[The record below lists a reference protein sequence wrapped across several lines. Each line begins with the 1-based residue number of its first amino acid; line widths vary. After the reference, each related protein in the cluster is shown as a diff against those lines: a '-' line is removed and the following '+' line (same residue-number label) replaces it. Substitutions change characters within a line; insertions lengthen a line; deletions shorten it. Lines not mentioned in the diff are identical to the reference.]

1 MNNAEIVFKDESYRI
16 IGSCITVFNKL
27 GSGFLESVYQE
38 ALEIQFKKDKIP
50 FEKEKRLH
58 IKFDDIQLDKF
69 FKADYVCF
77 DSIIVELKAT
87 PFIHKNDL
95 AQVLNYL
102 RATDMRL
109 GILVNFGEKSLTYK
123 RVLNSR
129 ISHNSHNSHH
139 EYSN

>member
-1 MNNAEIVFKDESYRI
+1 VAEIICKEESYRI
-16 IGSCITVFNKL
+16 IGSCLTVFKKL

-38 ALEIQFKKDKIP
+38 ALEIQFKQDKIP

-69 FKADYVCF
+69 FIADYVCF

-87 PFIHKNDL
+87 PFIHNNDID
-95 AQVLNYL
+95 QVLNYL
-102 RATDMRL
+102 RTTDMRL

-123 RVLNSR
+123 RILNSQA
-129 ISHNSHNSHH
+129 SH
-139 EYSN
+139 

>member
-1 MNNAEIVFKDESYRI
+1 MADIVFKEESYKI
-16 IGSCITVFNKL
+16 IGSCLTVFNKL

-38 ALEIQFKKDKIP
+38 ALEIQFRQDKIP
-50 FEKEKRLH
+50 FEKEKRLR
-58 IKFDDIQLDKF
+58 IKFDNIQLDKF

-102 RATDMRL
+102 RAQ
-109 GILVNFGEKSLTYK
+109 E
-123 RVLNSR
+123 
-129 ISHNSHNSHH
+129 
-139 EYSN
+139 

>member
-1 MNNAEIVFKDESYRI
+1 MRIDANFAKVGEIIYKEESYRI
-16 IGSCITVFNKL
+16 IGSCLAVFNKL

-38 ALEIQFKKDKIP
+38 ALEIQFKQDKIP

-58 IKFDDIQLDKF
+58 IKFDDVQLDKF

-77 DSIIVELKAT
+77 ESIIVELKAT

-102 RATDMRL
+102 RATGMRL

-123 RVLNSR
+123 RILNAKA
-129 ISHNSHNSHH
+129 SHNSK
-139 EYSN
+139 

>member
-1 MNNAEIVFKDESYRI
+1 MADIVFKEESYKI
-16 IGSCITVFNKL
+16 IGSCLTVFNKL

-38 ALEIQFKKDKIP
+38 ALEIQLKHDNIP

-69 FKADYVCF
+69 FKADFICF
-77 DSIIVELKAT
+77 GSIIVELKAT
-87 PFIHKNDL
+87 PFIHKNDT

-129 ISHNSHNSHH
+129 SSHNSQ
-139 EYSN
+139 

>member
-1 MNNAEIVFKDESYRI
+1 MADIVFKEESYKI
-16 IGSCITVFNKL
+16 IGSCLTVFNKL

-38 ALEIQFKKDKIP
+38 ALEIQFRQDKIP
-50 FEKEKRLH
+50 FEKEKRLR
-58 IKFDDIQLDKF
+58 IKFDNIQLDKF
-69 FKADYVCF
+69 FKTDYVCF

-102 RATDMRL
+102 RATGMRL

-123 RVLNSR
+123 RILNAKT
-129 ISHNSHNSHH
+129 SH
-139 EYSN
+139 

>member
-1 MNNAEIVFKDESYRI
+1 MIQGNANLAKLAEIVYKEESYRI
-16 IGSCITVFNKL
+16 VGSCLSVFNKL

-38 ALEIQFKKDKIP
+38 TLAIQFKQDKIP

-69 FKADYVCF
+69 FKADYICF
-77 DSIIVELKAT
+77 DSIIFELKAS
-87 PFIHKNDL
+87 PFIHKHDL

-123 RVLNSR
+123 RILNAKT
-129 ISHNSHNSHH
+129 SH
-139 EYSN
+139 

>member
-1 MNNAEIVFKDESYRI
+1 MSEIVFKEESYRI
-16 IGSCITVFNKL
+16 VGSCLSVFNKL

-38 ALEIQFKKDKIP
+38 ALEIQFRQDKIP
-50 FEKEKRLH
+50 FEKEKRLR
-58 IKFDDIQLDKF
+58 IKFDNIQLDKF

-102 RATDMRL
+102 RATGMRL

-123 RVLNSR
+123 RILNAKT
-129 ISHNSHNSHH
+129 SH
-139 EYSN
+139 

>member
-1 MNNAEIVFKDESYRI
+1 MTDIVFKDESYRI
-16 IGSCITVFNKL
+16 IGSCLAVFNKL

-38 ALEIQFKKDKIP
+38 ALEIQFKQDKIP

-87 PFIHKNDL
+87 PFIHKNDM

-102 RATDMRL
+102 RATGMRL
-109 GILVNFGEKSLTYK
+109 GILVTLARNPSLI
-123 RVLNSR
+123 NES
-129 ISHNSHNSHH
+129 
-139 EYSN
+139 

>member
-1 MNNAEIVFKDESYRI
+1 MADIVFREESYRI
-16 IGSCITVFNKL
+16 IGSCLTVFNKL

-38 ALEIQFKKDKIP
+38 ALEIQFKQDNLP

-69 FKADYVCF
+69 FKADFICF
-77 DSIIVELKAT
+77 GSIIVELKAT
-87 PFIHKNDL
+87 PFIHKNDT

-129 ISHNSHNSHH
+129 SSHNSQ
-139 EYSN
+139 

>member
-1 MNNAEIVFKDESYRI
+1 MAEIVFREESYRI
-16 IGSCITVFNKL
+16 IGSCLSVFNKL

-38 ALEIQFKKDKIP
+38 ALEIQFRHDNIP
-50 FEKEKRLH
+50 YEKEKILH

-77 DSIIVELKAT
+77 DSNIVELKAT

-109 GILVNFGEKSLTYK
+109 GILVNFGQKSLTYK
-123 RVLNSR
+123 RILNAKS
-129 ISHNSHNSHH
+129 SHNS
-139 EYSN
+139 

>member
-1 MNNAEIVFKDESYRI
+1 MTDIVFKEESYRI
-16 IGSCITVFNKL
+16 VGSCLAVFNKL

-38 ALEIQFKKDKIP
+38 ALEIQFKNDKIP
-50 FEKEKRLH
+50 FVKERKLH

-102 RATDMRL
+102 RATGMKL

-123 RVLNSR
+123 RILNSHS
-129 ISHNSHNSHH
+129 SH
-139 EYSN
+139 